1 MTSRPVLVQKFGGT
15 SVATAERRQ
24 QVVEHVRRA
33 RDGGHDVAIVVS
45 AMGRRG
51 DPYATDT
58 LLDLLRGDGGAVDPR
73 DYTLVPVGPILSRWK
88 MLLSGEIDA
97 GLQGAPLNYVAVDA
111 GYTDLGNPRTQF
123 PDFQFTSLDA
133 DADWAKRNEDT
144 AVAFLR
150 AWLAAHRW
158 FYDNKGGATEI
169 AVKETGVERRY
180 AERAWDEYVRDEIF
194 PRDGRASAR
203 AVQALIEVSSLIRN
217 LPGRTN
223 SRAEQY
229 IDHAYLEMAGK

>member
-73 DYTLVPVGPILSRWK
+73 DYTLVFVTGEMIAAAVMAQALKRAGIPAVGFG
-88 MLLSGEIDA
+88 SGNA
-97 GLQGAPLNYVAVDA
+97 ASANHAP
-111 GYTDLGNPRTQF
+111 
-123 PDFQFTSLDA
+123 
-133 DADWAKRNEDT
+133 NENI
-144 AVAFLR
+144 AVADYLDHIRAFGRFL
-150 AWLAAHRW
+150 
-158 FYDNKGGATEI
+158 
-169 AVKETGVERRY
+169 
-180 AERAWDEYVRDEIF
+180 
-194 PRDGRASAR
+194 
-203 AVQALIEVSSLIRN
+203 
-217 LPGRTN
+217 
-223 SRAEQY
+223 
-229 IDHAYLEMAGK
+229 HAFA